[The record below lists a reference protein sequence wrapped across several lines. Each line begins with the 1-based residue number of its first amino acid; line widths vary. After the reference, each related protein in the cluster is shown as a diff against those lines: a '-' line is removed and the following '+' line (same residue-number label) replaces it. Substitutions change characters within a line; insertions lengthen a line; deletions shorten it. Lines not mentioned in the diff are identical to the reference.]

1 MIHPLSSF
9 FKNNYDPTHNT
20 TQDAYEIFSIH
31 IFIDIENKKYTL
43 MLSTTC
49 LEIYK
54 SNNEINNKSKKR

>member
-31 IFIDIENKKYTL
+31 IFIDIENKKYTF
-43 MLSTTC
+43 
-49 LEIYK
+49 
-54 SNNEINNKSKKR
+54 NNAFYYVFRNLQI